1 MSLHST
7 YDAMRHFADS
17 WGLVAMA
24 VTFTAFAFWPF
35 RPGGRA
41 SNEAAARN
49 IFKDEYDVD

>member
-24 VTFTAFAFWPF
+24 VTFIVCAFWPF
-35 RPGGRA
+35 RPGA
-41 SNEAAARN
+41 SDSNEAAARN

>member
-17 WGLVAMA
+17 WGLVVMA

>member
-24 VTFTAFAFWPF
+24 VTFVICAGWPF
-35 RPGGRA
+35 RPGASA
-41 SNEAAARN
+41 SNDVAART
-49 IFKDEYDVD
+49 IFEDEYDVD